1 MRPSKSTQALKANRK
16 RHLKKRY
23 FLGLLSLLMIT
34 GGLLSQPRW
43 IFTLAPRLSP
53 GALYAVKV
61 SPSDNNIPHKII
73 ALTIDDGPSPAT
85 EEILAVLDQHN
96 VKATFFNISGNLPG
110 HEAIVMQAVASGHEL
125 GNHFTE
131 DFPSIRLSTEAFE
144 TDLLAAEQALLPYV
158 QSTEANGTE
167 VEPNETLR
175 WLRPGMGFY
184 NSRMVNIGQRH
195 GYQIVLGSRF
205 PYDTHIPSSRF
216 ASTFILRTVQPGD
229 IIVLHDGG
237 EGRGERTIQ
246 TLKTILPALQK
257 RGYIITTVGELT
269 ETSAQQ
275 NYSVGH
281 LAH

>member
-16 RHLKKRY
+16 RHLKKRF
-23 FLGLLSLLMIT
+23 FLGLLGLLMIT

-43 IFTLAPRLSP
+43 IFTLATRFFP

-61 SPSDNNIPHKII
+61 PPSDNNIPQKII

-85 EEILAVLDQHN
+85 EEILTVLDQHN

-110 HEAIVMQAVASGHEL
+110 HEAIIMQTVDFGHEL

-131 DFPSIRLSTEAFE
+131 DFPSIRLSPKAFE
-144 TDLLAAEQALLPYV
+144 TDLLTAEQALLPYV
-158 QSTEANGTE
+158 QSTEPNGTE
-167 VEPNETLR
+167 PNATLR

-184 NSRMVNIGQRH
+184 NSRMVSIGQQH

-229 IIVLHDGG
+229 IIVLHDGD
-237 EGRGERTIQ
+237 EGRGDHTIQ

-257 RGYIITTVGELT
+257 RGYTITTVGELT
-269 ETSAQQ
+269 ETSAQ
-275 NYSVGH
+275 
-281 LAH
+281 